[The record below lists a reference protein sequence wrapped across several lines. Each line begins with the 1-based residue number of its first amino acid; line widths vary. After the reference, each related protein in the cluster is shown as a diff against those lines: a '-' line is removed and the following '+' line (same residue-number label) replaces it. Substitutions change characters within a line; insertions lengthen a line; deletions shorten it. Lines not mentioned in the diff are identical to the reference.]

1 MTRRSANRP
10 CRQNNTALS
19 TGLCTDSTWQ
29 DQACFPRCLKPS
41 RRPGPSS
48 LYRCSNDL
56 WCCSNGVANTT
67 SCCQDGGINLFP
79 ITAHATVENGSAF
92 LHGYSIAP
100 LASIMT
106 GSIAASPSSS
116 LTHSVT
122 TDVAGSVIATASS
135 ATASSSAD
143 SGAVLATGLY
153 SGLGVGIPLLAVVSV
168 LSFLLM
174 REKRLHRATIES
186 LSSVD
191 SYGYPLVTPATSRL
205 PSAAKPPVHLDPLPS
220 ATTYPVELNAST
232 TSMSHTEAD
241 SREKRVSRKELPG
254 S

>member
-1 MTRRSANRP
+1 MPHGADSS

-56 WCCSNGVANTT
+56 WCCSNGAANTT
-67 SCCQDGGINLFP
+67 SCCQDEGINLFP
-79 ITAHATVENGSAF
+79 ILAHATVENGSAF

-106 GSIAASPSSS
+106 GSVALSSTP
-116 LTHSVT
+116 THSATT
-122 TDVAGSVIATASS
+122 TDAAGSLITTTPAVAGT
-135 ATASSSAD
+135 SAD
-143 SGAVLATGLY
+143 SDKVLATGLY
-153 SGLGVGIPLLAVVSV
+153 SGLGVGVPLLAVVSI
-168 LSFLLM
+168 LSFLLL
-174 REKRLHRATIES
+174 REKRLHRATVES

-191 SYGYPLVTPATSRL
+191 SYGYPLVTPATSRF
-205 PSAAKPPVHLDPLPS
+205 PSTAKPPVHLDRLPS
-220 ATTYPVELNAST
+220 ATNYPVELNAST
-232 TSMSHTEAD
+232 SSMSHLEAD